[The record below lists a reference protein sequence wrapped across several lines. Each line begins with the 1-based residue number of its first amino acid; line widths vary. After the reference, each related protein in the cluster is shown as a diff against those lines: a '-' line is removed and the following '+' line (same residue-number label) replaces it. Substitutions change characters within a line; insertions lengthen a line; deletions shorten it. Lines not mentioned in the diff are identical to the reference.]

1 MAPRGAPA
9 AGQWRGGGIRAGPG
23 APRAVRCPA
32 AAARCGVRLAWAVS
46 GWHGQNLLGGW
57 PAPSCCQQAAG
68 PAVLVALEAGRAQ
81 LASGGGPGRARRRR
95 GARFGRRSEEAG
107 APPAEDL
114 RSKAGRGWL
123 RLSDVSQACSLSLSL
138 ALAPRRQLGG
148 SKEGPAPRARCAAG
162 KRAARAPRR
171 PGGGARPWGAKMMG
185 RGPERRWARPTLRGG
200 RGRRGAGKKKKV
212 VRVTQAEHKGWE
224 AGCPPPL
231 PPPAPREFRPR

>member
-81 LASGGGPGRARRRR
+81 LASGGGPGRARCRR
-95 GARFGRRSEEAG
+95 GARLGRRSEEAG

-123 RLSDVSQACSLSLSL
+123 RLSDVSQACSLSLSRSRSPPT
-138 ALAPRRQLGG
+138 AGG
-148 SKEGPAPRARCAAG
+148 EEGGPG
-162 KRAARAPRR
+162 AARALR
-171 PGGGARPWGAKMMG
+171 GGEAGRARPSPAGRGCAPLGGEDDGAGAGAKMG
-185 RGPERRWARPTLRGG
+185 APNPPRGQRKKGG
-200 RGRRGAGKKKKV
+200 GKEKKSG
-212 VRVTQAEHKGWE
+212 TSYTG
-224 AGCPPPL
+224 GT
-231 PPPAPREFRPR
+231 